1 MPNLR
6 LACWLLCLGCAATHA
21 AEDLTVEAARN
32 GEYVEVRARATVDAS
47 ISVIWGTLT
56 DYERLPQFIPG
67 LKKSRILS
75 RNGATTIVM
84 QSGSARFLFFSF
96 PIDVKLEAVEN
107 PPSSLRVRALSGT
120 LRYLEGGYQLEGDPA
135 GTRFVLHW
143 EGTIAPDV
151 SLPPL
156 FGEVVMRMSIEDQ
169 FTGMV
174 REIERREALRGGKS
188 ADRRTK

>member
-1 MPNLR
+1 MPLLR
-6 LACWLLCLGCAATHA
+6 HACWLLVLIASVAHA
-21 AEDLTVEAARN
+21 ADDLVVEAERR
-32 GEYVEVRARATVDAS
+32 GPYVEVRARATIQAPL
-47 ISVIWGTLT
+47 SVIWTTLT

-75 RNGATTIVM
+75 RSGSTAIVE
-84 QSGSARFLFFSF
+84 QSGEARFLMFSF
-96 PIDVKLEAVEN
+96 PIDVRLEALEE

-120 LRYLEGGYQLEGDPA
+120 LRYLDGGYQVDPERDGA
-135 GTRFVLHW
+135 GFVLRW
-143 EGTIAPDV
+143 VGTIEPDV

-174 REIERREALRGGKS
+174 REIERREALRREMLKSSGK
-188 ADRRTK
+188 